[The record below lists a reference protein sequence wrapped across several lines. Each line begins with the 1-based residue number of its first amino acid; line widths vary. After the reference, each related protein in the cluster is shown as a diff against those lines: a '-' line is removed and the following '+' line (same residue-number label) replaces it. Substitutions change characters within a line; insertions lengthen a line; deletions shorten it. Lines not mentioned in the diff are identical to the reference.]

1 MKLQLGLL
9 FGEHMVLQQ
18 GKKIPVWG
26 TSVSDD
32 VVTVILNGIEKSTE
46 TVHGH
51 FEVCF
56 DPMDAT
62 DRTSLTIHSEK
73 LDEEI
78 CFRDVAIG
86 EVWLAGG
93 QSNMEF
99 LLKYDYDREETVKTE
114 DDDLLRCFTCPQT
127 PFLGYQEKEVLPEQ
141 GFWRRWRSEEE
152 RIMFSAVGAYMGRI
166 LREKLNVPVG
176 IISCNWGG
184 TPAAAWTALEDLQA
198 NEKLRPILEEYEESL
213 KQIDLRKYYESAALP
228 VPLPSKEM
236 QEFTDRFMMGEDM
249 TEFFK
254 NMGSMPKPD
263 PNLWNAY
270 TISPLSAVKHAA
282 LYENM
287 LKKVAPYA
295 LKGFLWYQG
304 EDDDA
309 RERIDCYDESMITLI
324 RSWRRLWNEELPFYQ
339 VELAPFRGIGITA
352 AKRYHVMRE
361 KQYEASKTLPAV
373 YEICILDAG
382 EEYNIHPRHKKIV
395 GERLGRIVMKHS
407 YGDASLTADCP
418 RFLEA
423 KREDHRI
430 VIRFDNCA
438 GGLKTIGDLKG
449 SLFLEEQDRA
459 IGYEYETDGDELIL
473 KGSFSEI
480 VQISYCYS
488 NYCTAVLYNSEGQPA
503 FGFTC
508 EV

>member
-32 VVTVILNGIEKSTE
+32 VVTVTLNGTEKSTE
-46 TVHGH
+46 TVHGR

-62 DRTSLTIHSEK
+62 DRTSLTVHSEK

-114 DDDLLRCFTCPQT
+114 DDGLLRCFTCPQT

-141 GFWRRWRSEEE
+141 GFWRRWKSEEE

-176 IISCNWGG
+176 VISCNWGG

-198 NEKLRPILEEYEESL
+198 NEKLRPVFEEYEESL
-213 KQIDLRKYYESAALP
+213 KQIDLRKYYESAVMP

-236 QEFTDRFMMGEDM
+236 QEFNCPGR
-249 TEFFK
+249 
-254 NMGSMPKPD
+254 GS
-263 PNLWNAY
+263 
-270 TISPLSAVKHAA
+270 
-282 LYENM
+282 
-287 LKKVAPYA
+287 
-295 LKGFLWYQG
+295 
-304 EDDDA
+304 
-309 RERIDCYDESMITLI
+309 R
-324 RSWRRLWNEELPFYQ
+324 
-339 VELAPFRGIGITA
+339 
-352 AKRYHVMRE
+352 
-361 KQYEASKTLPAV
+361 
-373 YEICILDAG
+373 
-382 EEYNIHPRHKKIV
+382 
-395 GERLGRIVMKHS
+395 
-407 YGDASLTADCP
+407 
-418 RFLEA
+418 
-423 KREDHRI
+423 
-430 VIRFDNCA
+430 
-438 GGLKTIGDLKG
+438 
-449 SLFLEEQDRA
+449 
-459 IGYEYETDGDELIL
+459 
-473 KGSFSEI
+473 
-480 VQISYCYS
+480 
-488 NYCTAVLYNSEGQPA
+488 
-503 FGFTC
+503 
-508 EV
+508 